1 MIFRNNG
8 AASPCMEIQVE
19 LLAGTSIGEAVEQSL
34 DMLKIL
40 PMLAYVKFDFN
51 GLRVCVNHNSST
63 ESLTERLTKAYDSKH
78 KHWIV

>member
-8 AASPCMEIQVE
+8 SPPPCMEIQVE
-19 LLAGTSIGEAVEQSL
+19 LLAGASIEQAVQQSL

-40 PMLAYVKFDFN
+40 PMLAYVKFKFN
-51 GLRVCVNHNSST
+51 GLEVCVNRNSST
-63 ESLTERLTKAYDSKH
+63 EGLTERLTKAYDSKH

>member
-1 MIFRNNG
+1 MKTG
-8 AASPCMEIQVE
+8 DMEIQVE
-19 LLAGTSIGEAVEQSL
+19 LLAGTSIGDAVEQSL

-51 GLRVCVNHNSST
+51 DLRVCVHRNSST
-63 ESLTERLTKAYDSKH
+63 DNLTERLTKAYDSKH

>member
-1 MIFRNNG
+1 MKTG
-8 AASPCMEIQVE
+8 SMEIQVE
-19 LLAGTSIGEAVEQSL
+19 LLVGTSIGEAVEQSL

-51 GLRVCVNHNSST
+51 GLQVCVNRKSST
-63 ESLTERLTKAYDSKH
+63 ENLTERLNAVYDSKH